1 MRGSGSSDYVAKN
14 VWVPSERMAG
24 NVEDGDHANQPI
36 YQFPKFALLG
46 IPIGAICLGMARA
59 CLDEVISAAK
69 EKPPKAVDGLSLVT
83 TLFAYRCGPR

>member
-24 NVEDGDHANQPI
+24 NVEDGDHASQPI

-59 CLDEVISAAK
+59 CLDEVIGAAK
-69 EKPPKAVDGLSLVT
+69 EKDTAGRPATSLCT
-83 TLFAYRCGPR
+83 TIFAHRRS